1 MKSDIVHIKSN
12 YKWYEFNIK
21 ELLEY
26 KDLLFMFVKDSLV
39 SSYKQT
45 ILGPLWLIINPLIT
59 TVLYT
64 LVFGN
69 IAKLS
74 TDGIPEFIFYLA
86 GNAIWSYFQICVS
99 RNANTFIENSSV
111 MGKVYFPR
119 LIMPI
124 SAVIT
129 ALVNL
134 LVQVIILFISMVVF
148 SLMGVEF
155 NISMSILLV
164 PVLIIQTAMFGLG
177 CGIIVSSTTTVFR
190 DLVSVVN
197 LFMQLWMYASPVVY
211 PISEINNPILYKIYM
226 LNPMAP
232 IITAW
237 RSVIFGLENIP
248 YFYWGISIVVT
259 IIVLIIGVTLFNKV
273 EKSFMDTI

>member
-1 MKSDIVHIKSN
+1 MKTNIIHIKSK
-12 YKWYEFNIK
+12 YKWYEFNIH
-21 ELLEY
+21 ELIEY

-45 ILGPLWLIINPLIT
+45 ILGPMWLVINPLIT

-74 TDGIPEFIFYLA
+74 TDGIPEFVFYLA

-99 RNANTFIENSSV
+99 RNANTFIENASI

-119 LIMPI
+119 IIMPI

-134 LVQVIILFISMVVF
+134 FVQLAILFISMFVF
-148 SLMGVEF
+148 SMCGVKF
-155 NISMSILLV
+155 NISLTILFV
-164 PVLIIQTAMFGLG
+164 PLLILQTALLGLG

-190 DLVSVVN
+190 DLVTVVN
-197 LFMQLWMYASPVVY
+197 LFLQLWMYASPVVY
-211 PISEINNPILYKIYM
+211 STSEINNPFLYKIYM

-232 IITAW
+232 ILTTW
-237 RSVIFGLENIP
+237 RSSIFGLEQIP
-248 YFYWGISIVVT
+248 YFYWGISWIVT
-259 IIVLIIGVTLFNKV
+259 IALLIAGVLLFNKV